1 MWIVRLLDIDS
12 SCAGILHMQVVIESW
27 DGTSCHTLPTV
38 FECNTIPNDAS
49 EIPTP
54 EVAKLHSHLNS
65 IANKIPPFVPDGN
78 ILLLIGRDLI
88 DAHHVENQITDH
100 KGHHSPRNL
109 A

>member
-1 MWIVRLLDIDS
+1 
-12 SCAGILHMQVVIESW
+12 MQGRRATGYVVESW

-38 FECNTIPNDAS
+38 IECNNIPNDAS

-65 IANKIPPFVPDGN
+65 IADKIPPFVPDGN

-88 DAHHVENQITDH
+88 DVHHVTVG
-100 KGHHSPRNL
+100 KV
-109 A
+109 